1 MKKSTRRQATQK
13 KATGD
18 QRVMER
24 GPYIRAKKFQENG
37 AKEKIAEY
45 IAVNLVRDFDAV
57 LLDAGS
63 TAEKIAEELFTRR
76 KFLSVMTNNMGAYVS
91 YTQAVAA
98 REEKE
103 KGVSQLVAGLLNE
116 NELFL
121 TGGRFDVTYEALFG
135 DATLKAIEKF
145 SPNVTVVA
153 VSGLMFNGGVFC
165 HGSEEVRL
173 KKMLWSIPTDTR
185 VIAADWTKVGKRDAF
200 AFGPK
205 VAELKEGAG
214 RAIIITTAPP
224 RDTEEKA
231 RRRFD
236 EEVMLLGEQ
245 GIDMKIV

>member
-1 MKKSTRRQATQK
+1 MRKRTSKRPASKKRPNAK
-13 KATGD
+13 
-18 QRVMER
+18 RVMER
-24 GPYIRAKKFQENG
+24 GPYVHAKKEQEQVS
-37 AKEKIAEY
+37 KEKIAAY
-45 IAVNLVRDFDAV
+45 IAEELVRDFDAV

-63 TAEKIAEELFTRR
+63 TAEKIAEELFTQH
-76 KFLSVMTNNMGAYVS
+76 KFLTVMTNNMGAYVS

-98 REEKE
+98 REWQE
-103 KGVSQLVAGLLNE
+103 KGAPQLVAGLLNE
-116 NELFL
+116 NELIL

-135 DATLKAIEKF
+135 DATLNAIEGF
-145 SPNVTVVA
+145 SPNVTVIA

-214 RAIIITTAPP
+214 RAVIVTTPPP
-224 RDTEEKA
+224 REKGEKV
-231 RRRFD
+231 RKRFD
-236 EEVMLLGEQ
+236 EEVLLLRDR
-245 GIDMKIV
+245 GIDIEIV